1 MVLEIVRSA
10 SPHPEP
16 EHEYCSYVPNE
27 ILLFFFDYLFK
38 GKDLKAPL
46 MAMRVCK
53 QWHALIS
60 GIALNTSD

>member
-1 MVLEIVRSA
+1 MEIVRSA

-53 QWHALIS
+53 QWNALIS
-60 GIALNTSD
+60 GIAKNTSD